1 MSFTHEDVQRII
13 QLLNDSHFDE
23 LHLEADGIKLDL
35 RRNGAGAPS
44 AAGRAPAQLAAA
56 TPVPAASNGSAASS
70 PSVSSSSTS
79 SSSATPVSTPSDA
92 AAGAGLLDI
101 RAPMLGAFYRAPK
114 PGAEPFVSVGSRVS
128 PDTVI
133 GIIEVM
139 KLMNSV
145 SAGVGGEIVEILG
158 KDGDLVEYDQVL
170 VRVRPD

>member
-1 MSFTHEDVQRII
+1 MSFTHDDVQRII

-35 RRNGAGAPS
+35 RRNGAGASLPRV
-44 AAGRAPAQLAAA
+44 AAPCAPAAA
-56 TPVPAASNGSAASS
+56 TAAVVAAAPASAAA
-70 PSVSSSSTS
+70 P
-79 SSSATPVSTPSDA
+79 P
-92 AAGAGLLDI
+92 AGAGTGAPPAGDSALLEI
-101 RAPMLGAFYRAPK
+101 RAPMLGAFFRAPK
-114 PGAEPFVSVGSRVS
+114 PGAPAFISVGSRVE

-145 SAGVGGEIVEILG
+145 AAGVSGEVVEILG
-158 KDGDLVEYDQVL
+158 ADGELVEYEQVL

>member
-35 RRNGAGAPS
+35 RRNGAAGAVQRTAKPVELAS
-44 AAGRAPAQLAAA
+44 LPVAAA
-56 TPVPAASNGSAASS
+56 QASQSAVPNSVQAS
-70 PSVSSSSTS
+70 P
-79 SSSATPVSTPSDA
+79 
-92 AAGAGLLDI
+92 GAGVLEV
-101 RAPMLGAFYRAPK
+101 RAPMLGAFYRSPK
-114 PGAEPFVSVGSRVS
+114 PGAPAFVSVGSKVE

-145 SAGVGGEIVEILG
+145 SAGVSGEVIEILG
-158 KDGDLVEYDQVL
+158 ADGELVEYEQVL
-170 VRVRPD
+170 IRVRPD